1 MYLSW
6 FESTIIYSGSD
17 YGFVK
22 KIISYERRIM
32 FVRKRV
38 ALIVSSLVKK
48 IVDLDRGAQERLLR
62 LNNQKENLSL
72 EINKQ
77 GREMEKDYELEM
89 QHSYAIL
96 YDDLQRR
103 KNLALEK
110 SKLQEAEIKNML
122 LENFKSN
129 EEEWLKKMLDL
140 LKMD

>member
-1 MYLSW
+1 
-6 FESTIIYSGSD
+6 
-17 YGFVK
+17 
-22 KIISYERRIM
+22 M